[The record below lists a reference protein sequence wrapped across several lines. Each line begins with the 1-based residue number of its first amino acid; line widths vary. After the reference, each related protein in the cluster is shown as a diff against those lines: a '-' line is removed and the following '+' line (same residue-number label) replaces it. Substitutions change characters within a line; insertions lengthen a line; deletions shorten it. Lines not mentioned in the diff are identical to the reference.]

1 MGSQNLS
8 KANMTPKAI
17 TLNKNKK
24 SIEIKYDN
32 NSFLLLSSS
41 FLRAHSPSAE
51 NRSKSSLD
59 KTKNFEDK
67 YKNVL
72 ISRIVGVGNYAI
84 RIVFDDG
91 HSTGIFSWEY
101 IYNIGF
107 KTKNA

>member
-67 YKNVL
+67 YKKDVENPREFSIAMDVIIRTL
-72 ISRIVGVGNYAI
+72 AYSTDICETAI
-84 RIVFDDG
+84 NLSYKEVKG
-91 HSTGIFSWEY
+91 
-101 IYNIGF
+101 
-107 KTKNA
+107 